1 MYVPF
6 LSLRLWS
13 MKIEKIDG
21 KYTRRRSRILFI
33 CLFESNEKKYI
44 QSECKTKY

>member
-6 LSLRLWS
+6 LSLRLS

-21 KYTRRRSRILFI
+21 KYTRQRSRILFI